1 MMVNPNMP
9 EYPDSELLR
18 MASRGDAD
26 SFGIFYDRYSTSIF
40 NYLLRLTHEQGA
52 AEELLQDVFLAVW
65 QGAKRFRGDS
75 SVKTWMFRIA
85 HHRAVSWLRK
95 NRGNRQ
101 PINFETEIPDSF
113 AGGEVSP
120 EMFSFQSW
128 QVDQIIQ
135 ALDQLTETHRAVIE
149 LTYIHEFSQKEI
161 AQIMRCPTG
170 TVKSRMSYA
179 LRHLNRILRQ
189 MGMDGK

>member
-1 MMVNPNMP
+1 MANPNQS
-9 EYPDSELLR
+9 EYPDRELLR
-18 MASRGDAD
+18 KASKGDAD
-26 SFGIFYDRYSTSIF
+26 SFGNFYDRYSTTIF

-75 SVKTWMFRIA
+75 SIKTWIFRIA

-95 NRGNRQ
+95 NRGDRQ
-101 PINFETEIPDSF
+101 PLNIETEIPDYF
-113 AGGEVSP
+113 AGDEVSP
-120 EMFSFQSW
+120 EMSSFQNW
-128 QVDQIIQ
+128 QTDQILQ
-135 ALDQLTETHRAVIE
+135 ALDQLSEAHRAVIE
-149 LTYIHEFSQKEI
+149 LTYLHEFSQKEI

-170 TVKSRMSYA
+170 TVKSRMNYA
-179 LRHLNRILRQ
+179 LRHLNGILKQ

>member
-1 MMVNPNMP
+1 MANPNQS
-9 EYPDSELLR
+9 EYPDRELLR
-18 MASRGDAD
+18 KASKGDAD
-26 SFGIFYDRYSTSIF
+26 SFGNFYDRYSTTIF

-75 SVKTWMFRIA
+75 SIKTWIFRIA

-95 NRGNRQ
+95 NRGDRQ
-101 PINFETEIPDSF
+101 PLNIETEIPDYF
-113 AGGEVSP
+113 AGDEVSP
-120 EMFSFQSW
+120 EMSSFQNW
-128 QVDQIIQ
+128 QVDQILQ
-135 ALDQLTETHRAVIE
+135 ALDQLSEAHRAVIE
-149 LTYIHEFSQKEI
+149 LTYLHEFSQKEI

-170 TVKSRMSYA
+170 TVKSRMNYA
-179 LRHLNRILRQ
+179 LRHLNGILKQ